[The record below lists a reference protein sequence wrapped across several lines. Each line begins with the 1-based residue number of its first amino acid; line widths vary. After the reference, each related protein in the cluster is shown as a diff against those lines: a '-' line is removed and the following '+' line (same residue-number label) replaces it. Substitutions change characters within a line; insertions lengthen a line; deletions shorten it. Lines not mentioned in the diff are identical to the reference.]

1 MYMND
6 TQVFTKVKQ
15 DNEAYKDGNINNNN
29 NNNWYNDLEFCV
41 VENIYIVFWSELLLV
56 PILTPK
62 RGTFS

>member
-41 VENIYIVFWSELLLV
+41 VENIYIVF
-56 PILTPK
+56 
-62 RGTFS
+62 